1 MKKILFLV
9 ILILAI
15 VSCGTPK
22 EIVFPNKNLKLENGV
37 IIYKGKPYT
46 GKLKANLTNAQGI
59 QGVLSLKDG
68 HFEGLSEIKS
78 EKQKMHVKFT
88 VTNGKFEGELLY
100 KTQIKGERILNFKEG
115 KMLSEKSKLPSGVEV
130 DFTYTPEGVIN
141 GTMKKNGQIYNFK
154 DGEARF
160 RKVKI
165 KSKIDYQRQVLVTTL
180 TEGVTVVQKSEYPLI
195 SVSMYEKLFFP
206 AIVK

>member
-1 MKKILFLV
+1 
-9 ILILAI
+9 
-15 VSCGTPK
+15 
-22 EIVFPNKNLKLENGV
+22 
-37 IIYKGKPYT
+37 
-46 GKLKANLTNAQGI
+46 
-59 QGVLSLKDG
+59 
-68 HFEGLSEIKS
+68 
-78 EKQKMHVKFT
+78 
-88 VTNGKFEGELLY
+88 
-100 KTQIKGERILNFKEG
+100 
-115 KMLSEKSKLPSGVEV
+115 MLSEKSKLPSGVEV

-206 AIVK
+206 AIVT